1 MKTQTILVAVVAL
14 FLLTTVPTQTQ
25 AAEAVKINDT
35 NVLFMID
42 VSVTASDGTY
52 EVPIAASSRV
62 SYNDRVD
69 IIGYN
74 LQTSDPETPT
84 ITTVTGLVL
93 SDAAINGNRYTINEG
108 ESKKFTLFV
117 LATFAEPFKGD
128 ALVSVSKLPYWID
141 GRRTTVHQNQLD
153 GLENA
158 VLISE

>member
-14 FLLTTVPTQTQ
+14 FLLTTAPNQTQ

-42 VSVTASDGTY
+42 FSVTASGGAY

-69 IIGYN
+69 IVGYN

-93 SDAAINGNRYTINEG
+93 SDAAINGSRYTINED
-108 ESKKFTLFV
+108 ESKNFTLFV
-117 LATFAEPFKGD
+117 LATFAEPIMGD
-128 ALVSVSKLPYWID
+128 ALASISKLPYWID

-153 GLENA
+153 DLETS
-158 VLISE
+158 VLVSE